1 MVKKRGGKQRE
12 GLRMWEEMA
21 LVDDLIEWSYVVI
34 ATSGS
39 SVGMEPDRPWSMPVY
54 ICGKGRERGRERG
67 EKKKYI
73 KKKTSDL

>member
-39 SVGMEPDRPWSMPVY
+39 SVGMEPDRPWFYGPWY
-54 ICGKGRERGRERG
+54 ISCRGEGEEREREESRN
-67 EKKKYI
+67 
-73 KKKTSDL
+73 